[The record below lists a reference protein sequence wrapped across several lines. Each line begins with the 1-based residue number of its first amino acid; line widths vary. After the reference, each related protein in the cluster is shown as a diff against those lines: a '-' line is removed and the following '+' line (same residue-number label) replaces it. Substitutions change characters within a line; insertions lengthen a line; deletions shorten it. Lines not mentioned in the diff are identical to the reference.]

1 MSDWHK
7 FMTEPPADFQVF
19 IQPSGMSPQ
28 AENLNHLLQT
38 EETSKLPIN
47 HPDRLAQGRKYYER
61 FLELYGSDHPW
72 VRRYV
77 YAEYADD
84 PSGEAVFKATWR
96 TSFHTAPETLV
107 IPGYPLIVGI
117 DFGRNPWALICQV
130 DHTGRLLVHEEVPAI
145 NIGLEKQ
152 VEERLRP
159 RLYSN
164 KFMGAKVVLVGDP
177 AGAAKGTIAE
187 ETSFD
192 ALKRMG
198 LSAFPAPTNDID
210 ARLRAVE
217 TLLARNV
224 AGKAAL
230 VINAAGCPFLVRAM
244 AGGYRFK
251 RNREGGL
258 RAIPEKF
265 DAEGWSHVCFV
276 AGTSVA
282 TPAGAVPIETLRA
295 GDEVCTPIGPRR
307 VIATGRRAAHTV
319 ECLFSNNTRTRCT
332 LDHPF
337 WTDRGWIAA
346 ADLTTDD
353 TCFALPEL
361 LRSEQRH
368 DIRSLN
374 SRAGAIT
381 AAVPAI
387 GTTRGPASISIKRSG
402 NAILGLFPKATTFI
416 TRMATTAT
424 TILRTWNAC
433 LRASIIDVIC
443 LSQVGSKSPSLPW
456 RLPAQPC
463 LPSGELI
470 RSGPAAFARQ
480 PVRSWLPNWPASQ
493 SRRLSA
499 STVAAHTGPMVSC
512 ASEDSVRHAARARS
526 EGLPALTTNG
536 EHASNAAVNS
546 ASTNTQELLP
556 VRPVAVEKSEPA
568 NVYNIAV
575 EDAHCYYAN
584 GLLVSNCDC
593 LQYVALTVNAG
604 SLFQE
609 FVRRA
614 GRKPGQQQR
623 YRPAVTAAG
632 WT

>member
-1 MSDWHK
+1 MSLTYTAPPTLSRFMKSNAFGRMAAGPVGSGKTTACIVEVLRRAMAQGKAADGYRYTRFAIVRQTLKQLRDTILKDCQIWLQGLGEWKVSENTFYLDFGEIKSELVFIPLEDATDQARLLSMQLTGAWLSEAIEMNFDILAPVSSRIGRYPSGQRGSPSWYGIIADTNMPRLMSDWHR

-230 VINAAGCPFLVRAM
+230 VINSTGCPFLVRAM

-251 RNREGGL
+251 KNREGGL

-265 DAEGWSHVCFV
+265 DAEGWSHVV
-276 AGTSVA
+276 
-282 TPAGAVPIETLRA
+282 
-295 GDEVCTPIGPRR
+295 
-307 VIATGRRAAHTV
+307 
-319 ECLFSNNTRTRCT
+319 
-332 LDHPF
+332 
-337 WTDRGWIAA
+337 
-346 ADLTTDD
+346 
-353 TCFALPEL
+353 
-361 LRSEQRH
+361 
-368 DIRSLN
+368 
-374 SRAGAIT
+374 
-381 AAVPAI
+381 
-387 GTTRGPASISIKRSG
+387 
-402 NAILGLFPKATTFI
+402 
-416 TRMATTAT
+416 
-424 TILRTWNAC
+424 
-433 LRASIIDVIC
+433 
-443 LSQVGSKSPSLPW
+443 
-456 RLPAQPC
+456 
-463 LPSGELI
+463 
-470 RSGPAAFARQ
+470 
-480 PVRSWLPNWPASQ
+480 
-493 SRRLSA
+493 
-499 STVAAHTGPMVSC
+499 
-512 ASEDSVRHAARARS
+512 
-526 EGLPALTTNG
+526 
-536 EHASNAAVNS
+536 
-546 ASTNTQELLP
+546 
-556 VRPVAVEKSEPA
+556 
-568 NVYNIAV
+568 
-575 EDAHCYYAN
+575 DA
-584 GLLVSNCDC
+584 
-593 LQYVALTVNAG
+593 LQYVCLTVNAG